1 MKKVLLM
8 ISMLVLILGCKT
20 REIQTF
26 EDKNTGDK
34 IVFVR
39 SKAPAALEGQIETDK
54 KTILTFVVGRNESA
68 SMNASKFIVT
78 RVKTDSISGPA
89 FDTKDDWDNHRKVH
103 IFDTGY
109 TIDLAEIRVSDGKNT
124 FKKSDIAN
132 TEKEFHTLGVPTGIS
147 FVNYNL
153 TDEEVVLLYKIYQAE
168 VVYLSVTDSDGKVY
182 SGEVSENNEIIKVL
196 ELMKSSD

>member
-8 ISMLVLILGCKT
+8 ISMLVFILGCKT
-20 REIQTF
+20 REIQTM
-26 EDKNTGDK
+26 EDKGTGDK

-39 SKAPAALEGQIETDK
+39 SKAPAVLEGQIETDK
-54 KTILTFVVGRNESA
+54 KTILTFVVGRNESV
-68 SMNASKFIVT
+68 SINASKFIVT

-89 FDTKDDWDNHRKVH
+89 FETKNDWDNSRTIHV
-103 IFDTGY
+103 FDTGY
-109 TIDLAEIRVSDGKNT
+109 TIDLAEIRVSDGENT
-124 FKKSDIAN
+124 FKKSNIVD

-153 TDEEVVLLYKIYQAE
+153 SDEEVVLLYNIYQAK

-182 SGEVSENNEIIKVL
+182 SGEVSQNDEIIKVL
-196 ELMKSSD
+196 ELMKK